1 MALGRTRLSIS
12 GRDPTAALKTEH
24 TAQVRELIAGA
35 WMTQAIHHAVR
46 LGVFE
51 ALLESPLSSQAVAAR
66 CGVAEDATCRL
77 LRSCA
82 TLGLVE
88 DLGNGSFQLTAQ
100 GMLLCRDTPGSLSAM
115 AISWGE
121 DIWRAFDSLGAA
133 LSDSVEEVGVESR
146 FVGIQ
151 SDPVQSALLNRSMA
165 EQSHAIG
172 HELVNAYDFSRFARV
187 LDVGGG
193 YGGLLRALLEHY
205 PQLRGS
211 VFDFPMI
218 AGEACRYLAQAQLSH
233 RAEFIGGDFF
243 AAVPAVADLY
253 VLKYV
258 IHDWADEQAVKILRN
273 VRAAADRQGTI
284 VLIEQV
290 LSSRMSESPADRS
303 AARLDLFMLMNGGK
317 ERTQEEYRAL
327 GAAASLQLRDVHE
340 APSGFCILEFKA
352 VP

>member
-1 MALGRTRLSIS
+1 MD
-12 GRDPTAALKTEH
+12 DPTAALTDER

-51 ALLESPLSSQAVAAR
+51 ALFESPSSTDAIIASR
-66 CGVAEDATCRL
+66 CGAAEDATCRL

-88 DLGNGSFQLTAQ
+88 DLGNKSFKLTAK
-100 GMLLCRDTPGSLSAM
+100 GLLLCRDTPGSLSAM
-115 AISWGE
+115 AMSWGE
-121 DIWRAFDSLGAA
+121 DIWLAFESLGSA
-133 LSDSVEEVGVESR
+133 LTETSGQGVEESR
-146 FVGIQ
+146 FAGVQ
-151 SDPVQSALLNRSMA
+151 SDPVQSRALNLSMA

-172 HELVNAYDFSRFARV
+172 HELVKDYDFSRFARV

-193 YGGLLRALLEHY
+193 YGGLLRALLESC

-218 AGEACRYLAQAQLSH
+218 AEAACRYLAQAQISR

-243 AAVPAVADLY
+243 ASVPAVADLY

-258 IHDWADEQAVKILRN
+258 IHDWADEQAVKILKN
-273 VRAAADRQGTI
+273 VRAAAGPQGTI

-290 LSSRMSESPADRS
+290 LASRLSDSLADRS

-317 ERTQEEYRAL
+317 ERTQEEYRLL
-327 GAAASLQLRDVHE
+327 GAAASLQLREVRKTI
-340 APSGFCILEFKA
+340 SGFSVLEFKA
-352 VP
+352 V